1 MKNIL
6 RAFLILAASSISL
19 HAAELTKEQLPEKIT
34 SHFAKK
40 HPKAVD
46 LVISEK
52 KHFGQG
58 LYEISFKEDKEEVSV
73 FYRKNGHFYVS
84 AEKIYA
90 FNIIPSVVTNGLKA
104 AFPDYK
110 ITAAQLV
117 INPNAAGEE
126 YELMISSAGSMW
138 AVSLDGKGTI
148 IGKEKLATAVVPLSS
163 VPVAPAAPAAPA
175 AVAPAKK

>member
-6 RAFLILAASSISL
+6 RAFLILAAGSISV
-19 HAAELTKEQLPEKIT
+19 HAAQLTKEQLPEKIT
-34 SHFAKK
+34 SHFIKK

-46 LVISEK
+46 WVISEK
-52 KHFGQG
+52 KHFGQA
-58 LYEISFKEDKEEVSV
+58 LYEINFKEDKEEVSV

-90 FNIIPSVVTNGLKA
+90 FNIIPSIVINSLKA

-126 YELMISSAGSMW
+126 YEVTISSAGSMW
-138 AVSLDGKGTI
+138 TVSLDAKGNLI
-148 IGKEKLATAVVPLSS
+148 EKEKLAAAVLPLSS
-163 VPVAPAAPAAPA
+163 VPVAPAAPAA
-175 AVAPAKK
+175 VAPAKK